1 MHPHE
6 YAKLKIASG
15 AAPTDP
21 RAFGLVKA
29 AYTINETLE
38 LLSIGR
44 TSLYQAVKR
53 GELRL
58 VKFRKKTL
66 VYATDIAAFLSR
78 LQDAG

>member
-1 MHPHE
+1 MLGSQCRKNTSADP
-6 YAKLKIASG
+6 I
-15 AAPTDP
+15 DP
-21 RAFGLVKA
+21 RAFGFTKA
-29 AYTINETLE
+29 AYAVGETLE

-78 LQDAG
+78 LQDTG